1 MTTNPLRTILAAS
14 KVVLQERRY
23 TVWLAVLA
31 ILFIAAYV
39 FIPVW
44 LTPGNSIAFQ
54 LQILRPKDYALFV
67 VLSSV
72 TALLVVMQAYIIG
85 KSRARKNIAAAVGS
99 GGAGVYSALFGGLL
113 ATAACSSCVAVLL
126 GFLGAGGVLF
136 VVNYR
141 WYFIAGAI
149 ALVLVALYFTAR
161 RIVGLCEDCRAP
173 RSPATGG
180 AKWGEVPN
188 NDKRE

>member
-1 MTTNPLRTILAAS
+1 MKYMTTSPLKTMLTAA
-14 KVVLQERRY
+14 KAVLQERRY
-23 TVWLAVLA
+23 GAWLVVLT
-31 ILFIAAYV
+31 ILFIAAYI

-44 LTPGNSIAFQ
+44 LTPGNSISFQ
-54 LQILRPKDYALFV
+54 LQLLGVKDYVLFV
-67 VLSSV
+67 VLSFAA
-72 TALLVVMQAYIIG
+72 ALLVVMQTYIVRR
-85 KSRARKNIAAAVGS
+85 SRARNSVAAAVGS

-161 RIVGLCEDCRAP
+161 RVNGLCEDC
-173 RSPATGG
+173 
-180 AKWGEVPN
+180 EVPEY
-188 NDKRE
+188 DKRK